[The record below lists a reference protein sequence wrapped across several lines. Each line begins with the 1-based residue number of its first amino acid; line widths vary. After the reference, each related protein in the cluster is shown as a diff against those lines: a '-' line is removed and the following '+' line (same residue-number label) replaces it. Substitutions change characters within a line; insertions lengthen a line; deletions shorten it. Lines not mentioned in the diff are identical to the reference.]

1 MIRILSI
8 GDKLTEIIRGAFGVS
23 LLEFLI
29 NLVATIIL
37 IIIVR
42 FLFWDKVT
50 AFLDKKRKKIEDD
63 YALRDDIK
71 KEAEE
76 KLIEADLTLA
86 KSKEK
91 AQELLNQANESGQ
104 AQKEK
109 IISEAQK
116 EARLIIEKSKENAL
130 KEKEE
135 IIKDAKDEVVSIASL
150 MASKMIDE
158 NIDQDKYNEKLLKEL
173 EDK

>member
-91 AQELLNQANESGQ
+91 AQELLNQESRLHNDANILALGKMNQSFE
-104 AQKEK
+104 
-109 IISEAQK
+109 EALEIAK
-116 EARLIIEKSKENAL
+116 TFLSTEFSNEERHIRRIK
-130 KEKEE
+130 E
-135 IIKDAKDEVVSIASL
+135 IITIEG
-150 MASKMIDE
+150 E
-158 NIDQDKYNEKLLKEL
+158 NN
-173 EDK
+173 